1 MTFYLKIFP
10 TSGKHFPAPHRCM
23 YLLADSF
30 YCVLQQKKPHLE
42 YIWTGLV
49 IIIFL
54 LEQNENCC
62 LVLPRGGVCRYDRCG
77 GSLPCGQMLDIPGN
91 RTQAWYSSTYL
102 TTTPSS
108 SFISKVQG
116 RTKTFSQQICLHTC
130 WGLSLWLRWLV
141 RASEV
146 MIPADTIVMRS
157 GANLFSQ
164 GVSRANSNIVSC
176 YRNWASH

>member
-10 TSGKHFPAPHRCM
+10 TSGKYFPAPHRCI
-23 YLLADSF
+23 YLLADGF

-62 LVLPRGGVCRYDRCG
+62 SVLPRGGVCSYDRCG

-91 RTQAWYSSTYL
+91 RTRPDTAQPIW
-102 TTTPSS
+102 P
-108 SFISKVQG
+108 QD
-116 RTKTFSQQICLHTC
+116 RHHH
-130 WGLSLWLRWLV
+130 LSLKFRGGQRHSLTNLSSHMLRSLSGRGGW
-141 RASEV
+141 SEH
-146 MIPADTIVMRS
+146 RRWW
-157 GANLFSQ
+157 
-164 GVSRANSNIVSC
+164 SRPIQ
-176 YRNWASH
+176 